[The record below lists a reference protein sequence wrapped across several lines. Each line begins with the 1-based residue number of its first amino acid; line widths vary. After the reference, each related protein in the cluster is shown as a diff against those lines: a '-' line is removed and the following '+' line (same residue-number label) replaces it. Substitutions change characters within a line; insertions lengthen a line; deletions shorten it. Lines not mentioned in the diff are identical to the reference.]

1 MPRFKITIEYDG
13 TGLVGWQR
21 QDNGPSVQEALEKSA
36 SAIIGKR
43 YEVSIQGAGRTDAGV
58 HALGQVAHFDLAT
71 DFDLYKLPL
80 ALNAH
85 LPANIRVVDAEQ
97 VDDEFHAR
105 FSATG
110 RAYRYRI
117 LTRRVASAIER
128 GFVWHIAQPLDI
140 AAMNEAAKRLI
151 GTHDFTTFRA
161 SYCQAL
167 SPVKSLDVLRFEEED
182 QSIALIA
189 EAKSFLHH
197 QIRNITGTLVQVGLG
212 KWTADDVTEALEAKS
227 RAAGGPTAPADGLY
241 LTHVKY
247 D

>member
-71 DFDLYKLPL
+71 DFDPYKLPL

-97 VDDEFHAR
+97 VDNEFHAR

-110 RAYRYRI
+110 RELSLSHFDQTCCICDWARFCLAYC
-117 LTRRVASAIER
+117 
-128 GFVWHIAQPLDI
+128 P
-140 AAMNEAAKRLI
+140 AAR
-151 GTHDFTTFRA
+151 H
-161 SYCQAL
+161 
-167 SPVKSLDVLRFEEED
+167 
-182 QSIALIA
+182 
-189 EAKSFLHH
+189 
-197 QIRNITGTLVQVGLG
+197 
-212 KWTADDVTEALEAKS
+212 S
-227 RAAGGPTAPADGLY
+227 RDE
-241 LTHVKY
+241 
-247 D
+247 